1 MRSAVMEEK
10 KAAILAEIPRLRR
23 YARALLR
30 DRDAADDLVQDSL
43 ERALVRMDNW
53 RTGES
58 PRRWLFTIMHHLFI
72 DQVRKVNRRGEAAM
86 LPLDA
91 SEALATPAIQTESV
105 ASREIVD
112 ALQAIS
118 PDRRAALVLV
128 AIEGFSYAEAA
139 TMLGV
144 PAGTLMSRIAR
155 GRDEL
160 RALLDDQAR
169 RRTIRIVEK

>member
-1 MRSAVMEEK
+1 MDDR

-43 ERALVRMDNW
+43 ERALVRLDNW
-53 RTGES
+53 QSGES
-58 PRRWLFTIMHHLFI
+58 PRKWLFTIMHHLFI
-72 DQVRKVNRRGEAAM
+72 DQMRKAGRRGEAAM
-86 LPLDA
+86 LPL
-91 SEALATPAIQTESV
+91 EAGEAVAVPAEQLDNV

-118 PDRRAALVLV
+118 PDRRAALVMV
-128 AIEGFSYAEAA
+128 GIEGFSYAEAA
-139 TMLGV
+139 GILGV

-155 GRDEL
+155 GREDL
-160 RALLDDQAR
+160 RALLEDATR